1 LIPDAVIISKLR
13 RLTSLVAAATVEARL
28 NMLANAFKYDPG
40 QPRVPAGSP
49 EGGQWTSDGE
59 STIGGQFP
67 RFAAR
72 ISPAR
77 EAQCE
82 QQRLH
87 DEIQCRFVGLRACW
101 TQAYLRYGNCLAGL
115 PIPPLNY

>member
-1 LIPDAVIISKLR
+1 MDFLDIALAEHR
-13 RLTSLVAAATVEARL
+13 RLKWFAADFKLDLMRRHFTG
-28 NMLANAFKYDPG
+28 KYDPS

-49 EGGQWTSDGE
+49 DGGQWERSDSIAGNQLF
-59 STIGGQFP
+59 TP
-67 RFAAR
+67 AARR

-77 EAQCE
+77 EAECE
-82 QQRLH
+82 EMRRR

-101 TQAYLRYGNCLAGL
+101 AQAYLRYGNCLAGL

>member
-1 LIPDAVIISKLR
+1 MTPDFVIVSKLR
-13 RLTSLVAAATVEARL
+13 ELTSMIAAAAVETRL
-28 NMLANAFKYDPG
+28 EMLANTFKYDSG

-49 EGGQWTSDGE
+49 EGGQWASEGE
-59 STIGGQFP
+59 IGEQFS